1 MSRLT
6 NEQVKF
12 IDDYLYNAGVKYI
25 DIRCE
30 MTDHVAT
37 AIEEKEGDFGERFFG
52 YMALHKRELLASNK
66 NFRKQALSKA
76 GSMFVKTYK
85 KPVFL
90 LATAALV
97 LLTFVM
103 KNMVGFSDVSDTFM
117 LVHLFI
123 YTCFYI
129 SWIFFWLFKSNR
141 YSVIDRLLI
150 ISFFMPAL
158 FRFEKII
165 DNETVMLSFYCL
177 YTSIVVAMLLT
188 VVNLYRTYRIRFKF
202 NG

>member
-12 IDDYLYNAGVKYI
+12 IDNYLYNAGVHYI

-66 NFRKQALSKA
+66 SFRKQALSKA
-76 GSMFVKTYK
+76 GSMFARTYK
-85 KPVFL
+85 KPIFL
-90 LATAALV
+90 LATAALI

-103 KNMVGFSDVSDTFM
+103 KDIVGFSDVSGTFM

-129 SWIFFWLFKSNR
+129 SWIFFWMFKSNR

-150 ISFFMPAL
+150 VSFFMPAL

-165 DNETVMLSFYCL
+165 DNETVMLLFYCI
-177 YTSIVVAMLLT
+177 YTSIVMAMLLT
-188 VVNLYRTYRIRFKF
+188 VVNLYRTYRVRFKF